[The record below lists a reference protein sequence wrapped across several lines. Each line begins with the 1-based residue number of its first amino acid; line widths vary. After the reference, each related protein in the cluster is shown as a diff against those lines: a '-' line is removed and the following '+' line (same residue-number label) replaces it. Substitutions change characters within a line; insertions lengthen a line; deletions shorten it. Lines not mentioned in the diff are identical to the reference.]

1 MKLNLFQ
8 RYPLH
13 ILILL
18 ILGLLLLIFLLP
30 TGEGSADANL
40 PTITPTSEPT
50 ATEQV
55 DNGQSAATATL
66 APVFPTNAPDT
77 DNSLMVTQP
86 PPPTS
91 VTGGLSLLNRILLLV
106 LAVVTGGVMGVSVY
120 AIYYRTRQE
129 GSDF

>member
-1 MKLNLFQ
+1 MKSNLFK

-30 TGEGSADANL
+30 SGEGSADANL

-50 ATEQV
+50 ATAQT
-55 DNGQSAATATL
+55 DNGQPLEATATL
-66 APVFPTNAPDT
+66 AAPVFPTTAPD
-77 DNSLMVTQP
+77 NPLMATQP

-91 VTGGLSLLNRILLLV
+91 VTGGLSLLNRILLMV
-106 LAVVTGGVMGVSVY
+106 LAVVTVGVMGVIVY
-120 AIYYRTRQE
+120 AIYYRTRRE
-129 GSDF
+129 GSDY